1 MVALRKSAIV
11 VVVVALGY
19 LIVALQARATEINA
33 AADAAAGPPAPVR
46 VLA

>member
-19 LIVALQARATEINA
+19 LIVALQARATETGVTP
-33 AADAAAGPPAPVR
+33 DAAAGPPAPER
-46 VLA
+46 LLT